1 MYVVNQSAVATCY
14 RIAPIF
20 DYSLRNA
27 PIKCK
32 LENYLITGGNT
43 TTTKSVNKILSRLGV
58 IQKQELG
65 YIVLFDTDGQKRN
78 PFSLSSYWNH
88 LLAFQADTFEFQP
101 IYEVKNWARIGSYD
115 FRCVETPRK

>member
-43 TTTKSVNKILSRLGV
+43 TTTESVKKILSRLSV

-65 YIVLFDTDGQKRN
+65 YIVLFDTDGLKRN

-88 LLAFQADTFEFQP
+88 LLAFQDDTSEFQP
-101 IYEVKNWARIGSYD
+101 SYEVMNWTRIGTYN
-115 FRCVETPRK
+115 FGCIET